1 MDNIFLIMANDVITL
16 IILLLIIIGV
26 WTIIGYFQK
35 HEQRKYERKVEEEK
49 AQRINKNEKD
59 ILIDILRSLKRIEV
73 NTTAIKWG
81 IAVIMFLA
89 FVLPIILSNL
99 LG

>member
-1 MDNIFLIMANDVITL
+1 MDNIFLIMANYVITL
-16 IILLLIIIGV
+16 IIFLLIIIGV
-26 WTIIGYFQK
+26 WTIISYFQK
-35 HEQRKYERKVEEEK
+35 HEERKYERNVEEEK

-59 ILIDILRSLKRIEV
+59 LLIDILRSLKRIEG

-81 IAVIMFLA
+81 VACIMFLA

-99 LG
+99 FG

>member
-1 MDNIFLIMANDVITL
+1 MDNIFLIMASDVITL
-16 IILLLIIIGV
+16 IVFLLIIIGV
-26 WTIIGYFQK
+26 WTILSYLQK
-35 HEQRKYERKVEEEK
+35 YEKRKFERKVEEEK